1 MKKII
6 LLSVIMIGLVA
17 TNSQAQRYS
26 INKFKYD
33 SHQYIPEPWDA
44 YNPALC
50 GVASFLVPGLG
61 QVIGGETGRGLAF
74 FGGSVACGIVF
85 LSGYGSLISNSM
97 SMDGYGS
104 SRSGGGTMLLGAAGM
119 LAISIWSIFDAVDV
133 AKVNSMYVR
142 DLRKRSQLRLEMSPY
157 IDQLS
162 INNQLSTPVGM
173 TMRVKF

>member
-1 MKKII
+1 MKKVI

-17 TNSQAQRYS
+17 ANSQAQRYS
-26 INKFKYD
+26 INKLNYD
-33 SHQYIPEPWDA
+33 SRQYIPEPWDA

-50 GVASFLVPGLG
+50 GVASLFIPGLG
-61 QVIGGETGRGLAF
+61 QIIGGETGRGLAF
-74 FGGSVACGIVF
+74 FGGSVACQIVM
-85 LSGYGSLISNSM
+85 LSGYGSLYNNSVTM
-97 SMDGYGS
+97 NGYSS
-104 SRSGGGTMLLGAAGM
+104 SRSAGGIMLIGAAGWV
-119 LAISIWSIFDAVDV
+119 AISIWSIFDAVDV

-162 INNQLSTPVGM
+162 INNQLSTPVGL